1 MDGDPSSECVNKKHV
16 LEWILIWLRAKNT
29 LEMRELMYDLNE
41 DIEVGSWGEWIAE
54 NLCQSDNIIVPTT
67 TNEPFWLML
76 INKGAHVVVTS
87 FKDVDG
93 NEWIEGGA

>member
-1 MDGDPSSECVNKKHV
+1 
-16 LEWILIWLRAKNT
+16 
-29 LEMRELMYDLNE
+29 MYNLNE
-41 DIEVGSWGEWIAE
+41 DIEVGSRSEWIVE
-54 NLCQSDNIIVPTT
+54 NLCPSDNIIVPTT

-76 INKGAHVVVTS
+76 IDKGAYVVVNS